1 LNLNN
6 KIGLIQGRLLKK
18 FRNQYQSHP
27 ATEWQKEFQI
37 ANKNNIKYIEFIFD
51 NFKPELNPLITKN
64 GIKEIINLKKKY
76 KIKIDTICADYFM
89 DNPLHTNNKLD
100 TALSLKVLEILIE
113 SCKNY
118 KCKNIILPC
127 IDKSS
132 LKKNKKYIENLVSIF
147 AKVEKKLNKN
157 KVNLLLE
164 SDLEP
169 NTLHKIIKKID
180 SKNFGINYD
189 TGNSASLGY
198 NTEEEFSAYG
208 KYIGEIHIKDRVLNG
223 GPILLGKGN
232 VNFKMF
238 FDCIKKFNYN
248 GLYIMQTYRDLLGKK
263 LFFNQLKWFKKEFN
277 RYEKK
282 L

>member
-1 LNLNN
+1 M
-6 KIGLIQGRLLKK
+6 QGRLLKK
-18 FRNQYQSHP
+18 FRKQYQSHP
-27 ATEWQKEFQI
+27 ATEWQKEFFI
-37 ANKNNIKYIEFIFD
+37 ANKNNITYIEFIFD

-64 GIKEIINLKKKY
+64 GIKEIIKLKKKY

-89 DNPLHTNNKLD
+89 DNPLHLNNKLD
-100 TALSLKVLEILIE
+100 TDLNFKVLEILIDN
-113 SCKNY
+113 CKNY
-118 KCKNIILPC
+118 NCKNIILPC
-127 IDKSS
+127 VDKSS
-132 LKKNKKYIENLVSIF
+132 LKKNNKSINNLLHIF
-147 AKVEKKLNKN
+147 EKIEKKLNRN

-164 SDLEP
+164 CDLEP
-169 NTLHKIIKKID
+169 NALYKIIKRID

-198 NTEEEFSAYG
+198 NIKEEFNAYG
-208 KYIGEIHIKDRVLNG
+208 KYISEIHIKDRVLNG
-223 GPILLGKGN
+223 GPIILGKGN
-232 VNFKMF
+232 VNFNML

-263 LFFNQLKWFKKEFN
+263 IFFKQLKWFKSELK